1 VFRRH
6 SSTGSS
12 DETPEQRLARLEAE
26 DEVERG
32 KGRPTP
38 SRRESEAARKAALKP
53 TSDRKEL
60 ARRKRQ
66 QRTEQRD
73 KVRKAMVSGDQKNLP
88 TRDRGPVRG
97 FCRDLVD
104 SRYNVAEFLLP
115 LLVVILVLSMIP
127 SLVGVQFGLWT
138 ATIVGT
144 TVDTVWLWIR
154 TRRELRARFPAD
166 QTRGALAYTLL
177 RSSQMRRLRL
187 PKPQVKRG
195 QPLPPARR
203 H

>member
-1 VFRRH
+1 MFRRR
-6 SSTGSS
+6 SSTDSP
-12 DETPEQRLARLEAE
+12 DETPEQARARIEAE
-26 DEVERG
+26 AEIERG

-38 SRRESEAARKAALKP
+38 SRKEAEAARKAALKP

-60 ARRKRQ
+60 ARRKRRL
-66 QRTEQRD
+66 RTEQRE
-73 KVRKAMVSGDQKNLP
+73 KVRKAMLTGDQKNLP
-88 TRDRGPVRG
+88 TRDRGPVRA

-115 LLVVILVLSMIP
+115 LLVLILVLSMIP
-127 SLVGVQFGLWT
+127 SLVGVQFALWM

-144 TVDTVWLWIR
+144 TVDTMWLWAR

-166 QTRGALAYTLL
+166 ETRGALAYTLL
-177 RSSQMRRLRL
+177 RSTQLRRLRL
-187 PKPQVKRG
+187 PKPQVRRG
-195 QPLPPARR
+195 QPLPPPRK

>member
-1 VFRRH
+1 MFRRR
-6 SSTGSS
+6 SSTDSP
-12 DETPEQRLARLEAE
+12 DETPEQTLARIEAE
-26 DEVERG
+26 AEIEQG

-38 SRRESEAARKAALKP
+38 SRKQAEAARKAALKP
-53 TSDRKEL
+53 TSDRKQL

-66 QRTEQRD
+66 LRMEQRD
-73 KVRKAMVSGDQKNLP
+73 KVRKAMLTGDQKNLP
-88 TRDRGPVRG
+88 TRDRGPVRA

-115 LLVVILVLSMIP
+115 LLVLILVLSMIP
-127 SLVGVQFGLWT
+127 SLVGVQFALWM

-144 TVDTVWLWIR
+144 TVDTMWLWAR
-154 TRRELRARFPAD
+154 TRRELRARFPSD
-166 QTRGALAYTLL
+166 ETRGALAYTLL

-187 PKPQVKRG
+187 PKPQVRRG
-195 QPLPPARR
+195 QPLPPTRK